1 MLWQV
6 SFADTVSTYTSAGGI
21 VADAAITVHGPT
33 AAADLQISK
42 TITGDDTLAAAGSN
56 IQSVIW
62 VFNAGPDTALN
73 VRFTDTTPSNT
84 TFQSLT
90 PTDGSASAFTCTTP
104 AVNAVGTTT
113 CTKPSMTNGETAGFI
128 ITYKVSASIA
138 NGSELTSTSSV
149 TSDTAEAG
157 SANNTSDSTTP
168 ASNPTTP
175 TCSLTCPANVAA
187 TADTVEDVDTDG
199 DPNTPPVPTSGTHV
213 TLPNATATGSTCG
226 TVTSS
231 KPSGSF
237 FPVGTTPVTYTASD
251 GTTCD
256 FLVTVTSSGSPVT
269 ISCPANVTVNADAN
283 CQATITLGTP
293 TTTGDNVTVTDRK
306 SDGKLLSAPFSSG
319 HTNVT
324 WTATNSSGTESCTQ
338 TVTVNDVTP
347 PVINVPAQSASADA
361 NCQAAIPD
369 LTSNAGITDN
379 CGCDSSDSA
388 EDC

>member
-157 SANNTSDSTTP
+157 SSDSNGHPLNNTSDSTVPANNPAPPACTITCPSNITQTATTGQSGATVTFDTP
-168 ASNPTTP
+168 A
-175 TCSLTCPANVAA
+175 AV
-187 TADTVEDVDTDG
+187 
-199 DPNTPPVPTSGTHV
+199 
-213 TLPNATATGSTCG
+213 GSCG
-226 TVTSS
+226 TGPVTMT
-231 KPSGSF
+231 PASGSF
-237 FPVGTTPVTYTASD
+237 FAVGTSVVTATTAS
-251 GTTCD
+251 GQ
-256 FLVTVTSSGSPVT
+256 
-269 ISCPANVTVNADAN
+269 SC
-283 CQATITLGTP
+283 
-293 TTTGDNVTVTDRK
+293 
-306 SDGKLLSAPFSSG
+306 SF
-319 HTNVT
+319 
-324 WTATNSSGTESCTQ
+324 
-338 TVTVNDVTP
+338 TVTVN
-347 PVINVPAQSASADA
+347 PAA
-361 NCQAAIPD
+361 
-369 LTSNAGITDN
+369 
-379 CGCDSSDSA
+379 
-388 EDC
+388 